1 MERTW
6 DYDVTLVGTGGY
18 EEDSLGQQKIVE
30 TQTSICCCRVPVP
43 RQEFYKAGQNG
54 IEIKEILIIHPYEYS
69 GEPEVVFEGNRLQI
83 LKTYQISA
91 EELELTCIKKV
102 GGKNG

>member
-6 DYDVTLVGTGGY
+6 DDDVTLVGTGGY
-18 EEDSLGQQKIVE
+18 KEDSLGQQKIVE
-30 TQTSICCCRVPVP
+30 TQTSICCCKVPVP
-43 RQEFYKAGQNG
+43 RQEF
-54 IEIKEILIIHPYEYS
+54 S